1 MPDPNLDDHARRRLR
16 AIGAAMRRARGSM
29 TQTEVGAL
37 LDLPQSTVSRYEL
50 GLVDFPVETI
60 RNIELAL
67 GLADGD
73 LLKAGGYVRGE
84 AMPGNRVGFLSTD
97 ALDSVQSLIETAD
110 IMGWGVKVTNRVVP
124 SDHVSGAYITEWDV
138 QLHDQVPGAP

>member
-1 MPDPNLDDHARRRLR
+1 M
-16 AIGAAMRRARGSM
+16 
-29 TQTEVGAL
+29 E
-37 LDLPQSTVSRYEL
+37 TV
-50 GLVDFPVETI
+50 

-124 SDHVSGAYITEWDV
+124 SDRVSGAYLTEWDV